1 MTNQKETN
9 KWVDKLSGCYAIF
22 IALVGALFLA
32 VLCFWVIEFSLAII
46 HPTDPLKQLEL
57 VIDELPD
64 SSLKRNL
71 YIILASEY
79 TGDSEELNEIMQAYS
94 KMKIKELQ
102 YGKQL

>member
-9 KWVDKLSGCYAIF
+9 KWVDKLAGCYTIF
-22 IALVGALFLA
+22 MVLVGALFLT
-32 VLCFWVIEFSLAII
+32 VLFFWVVKFTLAII
-46 HPTDPLKQLEL
+46 HPTDSLKQLEL

-79 TGDSEELNEIMQAYS
+79 TGDSEELNELMQAYS

>member
-9 KWVDKLSGCYAIF
+9 KWLDKLAGCYAIF
-22 IALVGALFLA
+22 MVLVGALFLTF
-32 VLCFWVIEFSLAII
+32 LSYWVIEFSLAII

-71 YIILASEY
+71 YIIMASEY
-79 TGDSEELNEIMQAYS
+79 TGDSEELNELMQAYS

>member
-1 MTNQKETN
+1 MNQK
-9 KWVDKLSGCYAIF
+9 KPSKLASVLAGCYAIF
-22 IALVGALFLA
+22 MVLATALFIT

-79 TGDSEELNEIMQAYS
+79 TGDSEELNELMQAYS